1 MYINQTALNQ
11 IIESIKPFNVHLDWF
26 NGEGYF
32 QSDEREILTGKNC
45 VFVNISVHESGTIDA
60 GGYFSPPSF
69 RSNGVSI
76 YIYDPFIF
84 SEEKDEDLVLTSEQ
98 EEALIKK
105 IESLIILEN

>member
-1 MYINQTALNQ
+1 MYINQTAFNQ
-11 IIESIKPFNVHLDWF
+11 ILESIKPFKVHLDWF

-32 QSDEREILTGKNC
+32 QSDEREILTGKTC

-60 GGYFSPPSF
+60 GDYFSPPSF
-69 RSNGVSI
+69 RSNGLSI

-105 IESLIILEN
+105 MESLILIEN